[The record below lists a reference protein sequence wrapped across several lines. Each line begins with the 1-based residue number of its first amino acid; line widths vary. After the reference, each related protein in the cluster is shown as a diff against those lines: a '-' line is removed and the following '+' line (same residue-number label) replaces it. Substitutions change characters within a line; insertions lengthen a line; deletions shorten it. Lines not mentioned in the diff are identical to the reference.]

1 MSVRHPVR
9 VVEQPAG
16 PSRFVS
22 SRGCTHP
29 ARRTSS
35 LAQIFGRLR
44 HGRKGQCR
52 LNPLLGISSM
62 TEAASS
68 APIAMLKMRRAREDR
83 SARWMTAPKASHTK
97 HDGKAT
103 SAKITANVAAWR

>member
-16 PSRFVS
+16 LSRFVS

-44 HGRKGQCR
+44 HGRKGPCR
-52 LNPLLGISSM
+52 VSPLLGDQQYDGGG
-62 TEAASS
+62 EQ
-68 APIAMLKMRRAREDR
+68 RAHSDVEH
-83 SARWMTAPKASHTK
+83 AQGA
-97 HDGKAT
+97 
-103 SAKITANVAAWR
+103 